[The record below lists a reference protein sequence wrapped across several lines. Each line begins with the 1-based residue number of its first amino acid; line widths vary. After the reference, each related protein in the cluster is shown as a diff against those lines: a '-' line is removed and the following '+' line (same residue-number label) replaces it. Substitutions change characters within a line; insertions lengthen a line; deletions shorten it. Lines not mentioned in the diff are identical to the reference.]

1 MTIAA
6 DTAGL
11 SGLLALPDLLAQ
23 PAVLSLPPVLPL
35 PLVLASTSRY
45 RKAQLERLG
54 IAFTCIAPDYAE
66 DPVAGIAAG
75 DLPRYHAR
83 HKALAVAEQSGAPQA
98 WILAADQGVVWQN
111 GSTAE
116 LLGKP
121 HTQAKAVDQLL
132 QLAGQPH
139 LLRTA
144 VALLLADGTLLDR
157 VVDVTLH
164 MRPLS
169 HAEATDYVARDQP
182 LDCAGSYRI
191 ESLGPWLFDK
201 VDCDDPTAIEGLPL
215 LAVAALLRQGL
226 AHWNR

>member
-6 DTAGL
+6 DTAVLPHLLTLPPLL
-11 SGLLALPDLLAQ
+11 SVAP
-23 PAVLSLPPVLPL
+23 VLSLPPVLPV

-54 IAFTCIAPDYAE
+54 VAFICIAPNYAE

-75 DLPRYHAR
+75 DLPLHHAR
-83 HKALAVAEQSGAPQA
+83 HKALAVAQQTGAPLT
-98 WILAADQGVVWQN
+98 WILAADQGVVWQS
-111 GSTAE
+111 GADSE

-121 HTQAKAVDQLL
+121 HTPAKAVDQLL
-132 QLAGQPH
+132 QLSGQPH
-139 LLRTA
+139 LLRTG

-169 HAEATDYVARDQP
+169 RAEATDYVARDQP

-201 VDCDDPTAIEGLPL
+201 VDCNDPTAIEGLPL